1 MEYSRLATLVTLQTV
16 RQWLLICSDRIVRK
30 RTIQNTI
37 SEMERILEEYEL
49 EEGIVAEF
57 EDDPEE

>member
-1 MEYSRLATLVTLQTV
+1 M
-16 RQWLLICSDRIVRK
+16 LICSDRIVRK